1 MSLPPIT
8 PAAVRE
14 KALAWLKLGHVEFS
28 GPSLRYCTRPDGPTE
43 KYIIERLVHH
53 FDSGRAIYRKW
64 KDGTAILLPEAI
76 MHLNLELPLAADCDI
91 YACLN
96 LDRRILIV
104 STLHRHTP
112 TTPLP
117 R

>member
-8 PAAVRE
+8 PATVRE
-14 KALAWLKLGHVEFS
+14 KALAWLKLGNVEFS

-43 KYIIERLVHH
+43 KYILERLVHH
-53 FDSGRAIYRKW
+53 FESGRAVYRKW
-64 KDGTAILLPEAI
+64 KDGTAAMLPETI

-91 YACLN
+91 YACLS
-96 LDRRILIV
+96 LDRKTLIV
-104 STLHRHTP
+104 STLHGHT

>member
-1 MSLPPIT
+1 MSLPPAT

-43 KYIIERLVHH
+43 KYILERLLHH
-53 FDSGRAIYRKW
+53 FESGRAVYRKG
-64 KDGTAILLPEAI
+64 KDGTTILFPEAV
-76 MHLNLELPLAADCDI
+76 MHLNLELPLAVDCDI
-91 YACLN
+91 YACIN
-96 LDRRILIV
+96 LDRRILTI
-104 STLHRHTP
+104 STLHGHT